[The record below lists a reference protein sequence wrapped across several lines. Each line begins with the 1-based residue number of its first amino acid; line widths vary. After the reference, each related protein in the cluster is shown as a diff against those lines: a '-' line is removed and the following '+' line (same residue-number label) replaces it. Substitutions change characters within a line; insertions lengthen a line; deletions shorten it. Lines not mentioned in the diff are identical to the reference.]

1 MACITKYLLGTLN
14 IITFLISLLMFIS
27 ITFMN
32 HPHSQC
38 DRSLQ
43 TPLVV
48 ITLFLTLVSLAGF
61 LGICCR
67 IRCLFLLYLSAL
79 LVLIL
84 VTVGFYVFAFVVSSI
99 GHGRDVPGRAYK
111 EYFLE
116 DYTVWLRNRV
126 SSRGKWS
133 GIRSCLVESEACPV
147 FNRSYGRYSVS
158 EFYKARQSGCCK
170 PPSECGFTYIN
181 PTNWTDTS
189 AGRNQ
194 DCVIWNN
201 DPSVLCYDCN
211 SCKAAFLNTIKS
223 GLRKSINVGIV
234 FIAVLI
240 VVYIFGYCA
249 FRDQIWEGFNT
260 VVGGADE

>member
-133 GIRSCLVESEACPV
+133 GIRSCLVESE
-147 FNRSYGRYSVS
+147 
-158 EFYKARQSGCCK
+158 SGCCK

-181 PTNWTDTS
+181 PTNWTKGTVLGSDTS

>member
-1 MACITKYLLGTLN
+1 
-14 IITFLISLLMFIS
+14 MFIS

-158 EFYKARQSGCCK
+158 EFYKARFLSVQSGCCK

-181 PTNWTDTS
+181 PTNWTK
-189 AGRNQ
+189 